1 MKTITNTEPSPG
13 MSEMDRIIQEC
24 NTQAVRLREKHTLVG
39 DELKDQNSK
48 LNILQNKEAAL
59 EKSV

>member
-1 MKTITNTEPSPG
+1 MVFRNKCFLQYLLNYI
-13 MSEMDRIIQEC
+13 DK
-24 NTQAVRLREKHTLVG
+24 AVRLREKHTLVG